1 MVEFSQGE
9 FIERDE
15 MKIENIAMRNTNIKG
30 QEEEEKL
37 KNDR

>member
-9 FIERDE
+9 LIEWDE